1 MSSQLRAAAKQAT
14 RGSPSRGASK
24 RPPLVKLSE
33 ASDAWKLKTWAM
45 ANQIYAPMQIP
56 GKQPS
61 HLLID
66 GGALYAS
73 LEQMPQM
80 HQVLAYD
87 IGNNTPLP
95 ISEIATLFHRMF
107 IDIDGEALEVPREPH
122 YFRLGQLAVQTAH
135 RFIRRTSPEQPTS
148 ELGTSC
154 IVLATEPRE
163 LPTDPTK
170 PKRYKF
176 GVHLV
181 FPDVHV
187 GHAEQIH
194 YAEDFACSVQRSA
207 ERVLPTLPAKA
218 PAHGTVD
225 MQVFQS
231 EIATKIR
238 MPRTWKAERCI
249 MCDGSR
255 SMRDA
260 EEERLPAL
268 KRAEREKCLE
278 KIRQLEFAIQE
289 CKGCSG
295 RGRIN
300 LAYTYKVKCVI
311 ASDGTLDVAA
321 TKHLRDEA
329 NIFDMLQQCCIRTNS
344 TSPRPDFFIHA
355 DCPAPSKFRFD
366 STSDR
371 WIWSD
376 KTSKRLVGD
385 SADDADLRD
394 GSSRKKGSGGS
405 LAVAHLLDADNPG
418 VQAWLEQFR
427 NESEDW
433 QDLHV
438 SGKVAVFCE
447 SDTGRPAYAKM
458 EFSGSGKHNCHNI
471 TNGGRHKTGV
481 IHSIA
486 TPRGVV
492 YQRCDSKKDT
502 KTVETGD
509 RVHCICKE
517 MKFAQEIK
525 LQDPLPPEV
534 LTEIFGDMAL
544 LESREARS
552 RYKDMGTTG
561 DEFLRGEA
569 EADEERNEVRMEL
582 AYADAAEAV
591 EKARKR
597 EKKQKK
603 KEKKERK
610 RRERAEAAAV
620 AGDAPSEQG
629 EEAVSH
635 DPELG
640 EDAAPHSDA
649 SPVKLQKK
657 RKKRKQIC
665 PGSEDDDEEAGV
677 AAEPLPLEPEEEEEP
692 TIQRSK
698 RRKRMLLSDSEED
711 APRAD
716 ALADGDDVAMTIDDA
731 YAVAP
736 DLGDDVA
743 AADASMYPVAEG
755 ESFEEMMFGEEYRAK
770 IRKNDEIRK
779 RHREKRR
786 LEREADL
793 QKKMKRRKKK
803 LGDDAPTGADMPPLE
818 SMVDAEE
825 DEIDIGT
832 MHHEYREIDS
842 EMEAEEGEGRRPAS
856 AAPVA
861 SVASSRAASR
871 VAPLGDA
878 ESDDDGDD
886 SDSSDGEE
894 EGGMKRIDAGPVEV
908 MLDHMA
914 YEGPKTRVIKYIPLK
929 TNQVTD
935 RHNRAVNE
943 RLRWELNRMRHAR
956 VSRYDSSVKARM
968 KNTLIPPCLNDGTM
982 PLTKADS
989 SVIFRDINTQTGRN
1003 MMLHDFNV
1011 WIDKHDELFREIDYT
1026 MGYAKRPAPIGVTA
1040 ETPEQTQARVE
1051 LEETMKTSRIVYRE
1065 SDSMATGSFSEKI
1078 LNGGK
1083 LKSGA
1088 PTGRRPGK
1096 APAPPDAFEST
1107 AHFQAFVRE
1116 RERQERLRVIR
1127 ADMRNLGGRKA
1138 DLAKLAEIAE
1148 AKTQSMFSHYM
1159 NEQLERILCAN
1170 ASRHIVDAL
1179 QLDADYYKR
1188 MDAEE
1193 PYEEQYKGDLA
1204 DRKAIKRF
1212 AGARAA
1218 RREESR
1224 V

>member
-1 MSSQLRAAAKQAT
+1 M
-14 RGSPSRGASK
+14 
-24 RPPLVKLSE
+24 VKLSE

-45 ANQIYAPMQIP
+45 ANQVYAPKLIP

-61 HLLID
+61 HLLMD

-73 LEQMPQM
+73 LEQLAQM

-107 IDIDGEALEVPREPH
+107 IDIDGEALEVPHHTH
-122 YFRLGQLAVQTAH
+122 YFRLGQLAVQTAQ
-135 RFIRRTSPEQPTS
+135 RFIRRTSPEQPAS
-148 ELGTSC
+148 ELKTSC

-194 YAEDFACSVQRSA
+194 YAEDFACSVQRAA
-207 ERVLPTLPAKA
+207 ERVLPTLPAKT

-255 SMRDA
+255 SIREA

-268 KRAEREKCLE
+268 RRAEREKSLE
-278 KIRQLEFAIQE
+278 KIRQLAFAIQE

-311 ASDGTLDVAA
+311 ASDGTLDVEAS
-321 TKHLRDEA
+321 KRLRDEA
-329 NIFDMLQQCCIRTNS
+329 NIFEMLQRCCIRTSS

-366 STSDR
+366 GTSDR

-376 KTSKRLVGD
+376 KASRRLLGD
-385 SADDADLRD
+385 SADDADLRE
-394 GSSRKKGSGGS
+394 GSGRKKGSGGS
-405 LAVAHLLDADNPG
+405 LVVAQLLDADNAG

-433 QDLHV
+433 QDLNV

-447 SDTGRPAYAKM
+447 SETGRPAYAKM

-471 TNGGRHKTGV
+471 TNGGRHRTGV

-509 RVHCICKE
+509 RVHCICQE
-517 MKFAQEIK
+517 MKFVQEIK
-525 LQDPLPPEV
+525 LKDPLPPEA
-534 LTEIFGDMAL
+534 LAELFGDQAQDAGQ
-544 LESREARS
+544 SGEARS

-561 DEFLRGEA
+561 DEFLRGDAEA
-569 EADEERNEVRMEL
+569 EGERNEVRMEL
-582 AYADAAEAV
+582 AYADATDAV

-597 EKKQKK
+597 EKKQRK

-610 RRERAEAAAV
+610 LRERAEAAGMAV
-620 AGDAPSEQG
+620 D
-629 EEAVSH
+629 EAELR

-640 EDAAPHSDA
+640 KDHAAADSDA
-649 SPVKLQKK
+649 SPVRVQKK

-665 PGSEDDDEEAGV
+665 PGSD
-677 AAEPLPLEPEEEEEP
+677 EEEEEDVDAGATTAPAAEAEEDEDPDAP
-692 TIQRSK
+692 TMHRSK
-698 RRKRMLLSDSEED
+698 RRRRVLLSDGED
-711 APRAD
+711 D
-716 ALADGDDVAMTIDDA
+716 ADVAMAVEDA

-736 DLGDDVA
+736 DLGDEVA
-743 AADASMYPVAEG
+743 AADASRYPVAEG

-779 RHREKRR
+779 RHREKQRMA
-786 LEREADL
+786 REVEL

-803 LGDDAPTGADMPPLE
+803 LGDDATAAADVPPLE
-818 SMVDAEE
+818 ASGDADE
-825 DEIDIGT
+825 DEIDIGPL
-832 MHHEYREIDS
+832 HHEYREIDS
-842 EMEAEEGEGRRPAS
+842 EIEDDVERRPESVAPRAS
-856 AAPVA
+856 AAFG
-861 SVASSRAASR
+861 
-871 VAPLGDA
+871 GDV
-878 ESDDDGDD
+878 ESDDDD
-886 SDSSDGEE
+886 DSSDGDAE
-894 EGGMKRIDAGPVEV
+894 EGGMKRIDAGPPEV
-908 MLDHMA
+908 MLDHMD

-935 RHNRAVNE
+935 RHNRAANE
-943 RLRWELNRMRHAR
+943 RMRWELNRMRHAR
-956 VSRYDSSVKARM
+956 VSRYDASVKARM
-968 KNTLIPPCLNDGTM
+968 KNKLIEPCMNDGTM

-1011 WIDKHDELFREIDYT
+1011 WCDKHDELFREIDYT
-1026 MGYAKRPAPIGVTA
+1026 MGYLKRPAPTGVAA
-1040 ETPEQTQARVE
+1040 ETPEQKQAG
-1051 LEETMKTSRIVYRE
+1051 LDLATTMKTSRIVYRE
-1065 SDSMATGSFSEKI
+1065 GDSMATGSFSEKI

-1083 LKSGA
+1083 LRATA
-1088 PTGRRPGK
+1088 PVGRKPGK

-1127 ADMRNLGGRKA
+1127 ADMRSLGGRKA

-1148 AKTQSMFSHYM
+1148 AKHQSMFSHYM

-1193 PYEEQYKGDLA
+1193 PYEEQYKGDLE
-1204 DRKAIKRF
+1204 DKKAIRRF

-1218 RREESR
+1218 RREASR